1 MNILVR
7 LPNWLGDMV
16 MSTAFIKALHQAYP
30 YATIDI
36 IVKKSLGDVA
46 GFIPSVNHTYLFD
59 KNEFNGLTG
68 AYKFGRFIQLQKKYD
83 LFFSLPGSFS
93 SAVMGYASGA
103 LKRVGYKSELRN
115 WLLTNC
121 YQKPKNK
128 HRVEEYI
135 QLLQLYTGSK
145 TDDIKVELKH
155 SVIRVANRIIVN
167 CNSEASS
174 RRLPVEKAVTIILQ
188 LQKTIPNAEWILIG
202 SAKEKKH
209 VDAIAAQLP
218 KESIINKAG
227 STNLKELATL
237 IASASL
243 MISTDS
249 GPAHLSSALG
259 VATIVLF
266 GAGNEKNTAPYHPSL
281 VSLVR
286 NGTLPCEP
294 CVKNT
299 CKFGEPKCLLQLD
312 IAKIETAIQQ
322 IKL

>member
-7 LPNWLGDMV
+7 LPNWLGDLI

-36 IVKKSLGDVA
+36 IVKKSLSEIADL
-46 GFIPSVNHTYLFD
+46 IPSINHTYLFD
-59 KNEFNGLTG
+59 KNEFSGLTG
-68 AYKFGRFIQLQKKYD
+68 AYKFGSFIQSQKQYD

-103 LKRVGYKSELRN
+103 SKRVGYRSELRN
-115 WLLTNC
+115 WLLTNR
-121 YQKPKNK
+121 YQKPKNI

-145 TDDIKVELKH
+145 TNDIKVELKH
-155 SVIRVANRIIVN
+155 SVTKVANRVIVN

-174 RRLPVEKAVTIILQ
+174 RRLPVEKAVAVILQ
-188 LQKTIPNAEWILIG
+188 LQKKMPNAEWILIG
-202 SAKEKKH
+202 STKEKKH
-209 VDAIAAQLP
+209 VDAIATHLP
-218 KESIINKAG
+218 IDSIINKAG
-227 STNLKELATL
+227 SMNLKELTTL

-249 GPAHLSSALG
+249 GPAHLSGALG
-259 VATIVLF
+259 VPTIVLF

-281 VSLVR
+281 VSVVR

-322 IKL
+322 IMI